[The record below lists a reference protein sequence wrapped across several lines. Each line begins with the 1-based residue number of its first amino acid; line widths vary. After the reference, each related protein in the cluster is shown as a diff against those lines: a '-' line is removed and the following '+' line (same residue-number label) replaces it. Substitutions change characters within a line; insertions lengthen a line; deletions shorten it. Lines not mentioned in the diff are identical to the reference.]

1 MDSRP
6 SSTRRTAW
14 HIARTPDRSSA
25 RWSLVAERVAC
36 RAAQAVIS
44 VSRTDLADL
53 EHRRFVRAGRGFHI
67 ANAVRT
73 PAANGAARTSAR
85 RRLGLPIEAV
95 VVGTVS
101 RLVPQKA
108 VGDLIEAVARI
119 APGFGH
125 SSAAPVLVIV
135 GDGPLRADLERR
147 VQAGANGARVLLLG
161 ERGDVPQILPAFD
174 PLFALSSHWEGE
186 PIALLEAMAAGL
198 PCVATATE
206 GSQEVLDDASSGRLV
221 PVGDV
226 AKLGDALASL
236 LRDASAREALGAS
249 ARARVSEPH
258 ARSSSRP
265 CGRGLSSTPGGIVK
279 LRGIVFSRAD

>member
-1 MDSRP
+1 MNALSRR
-6 SSTRRTAW
+6 TRRRPPVVYTA
-14 HIARTPDRSSA
+14 HGLAYRKDAGPFERQV
-25 RWSLVAERVAC
+25 SLVAERVAC

-73 PAANGAARTSAR
+73 PAEDGAARADAR
-85 RRLGLPIEAV
+85 QRLGLPPEAL

-108 VGDLIEAVARI
+108 VGDLLDAVIRI
-119 APGFGH
+119 TPGFGDTP
-125 SSAAPVLVIV
+125 SALVLVVV

-147 VQAGANGARVLLLG
+147 VQADTSGARVLLLG
-161 ERGDVPQILPAFD
+161 ERGDVPKILPAFD
-174 PLFALSSHWEGE
+174 VFALSSHWEGE

-206 GSQEVLDDASSGRLV
+206 GSQEILGEAADGRLV

-226 AKLGDALASL
+226 ARFGDALASL
-236 LRDASAREALGAS
+236 LRDAGAREAMGAS
-249 ARARVSEPH
+249 ARARVQTRTPEVQA
-258 ARSSSRP
+258 ARVAEVYRWL
-265 CGRGLSSTPGGIVK
+265 CGR
-279 LRGIVFSRAD
+279 